1 MTDQPNLPDE
11 PVAPPADSPVAVTEA
26 PPAEQPSANGSGP
39 RRPSSAMILFDQVT
53 KIYEPDI
60 RGLDDVSLQ
69 IDKGEFVFL
78 VGPSGSGKSTF
89 IKLLLKELE
98 VTAAT

>member
-26 PPAEQPSANGSGP
+26 PPAEQPSANGTGP
-39 RRPSSAMILFDQVT
+39 QRPPSSAMILFDQVT
-53 KIYEPDI
+53 KIYEPNI

-69 IDKGEFVFL
+69 IDKGESCSWSARPAPASP
-78 VGPSGSGKSTF
+78 PSSSCC
-89 IKLLLKELE
+89 
-98 VTAAT
+98 